1 MGLFL
6 TFCRAVMKARAP
18 RTAEAA
24 RSGMAVTDRIHL
36 SVEGNR
42 KVAEILAGMLK

>member
-1 MGLFL
+1 MGIYSSVI
-6 TFCRAVMKARAP
+6 RQPGR
-18 RTAEAA
+18 
-24 RSGMAVTDRIHL
+24 AVTDRIHL

>member
-1 MGLFL
+1 MGIYSSVI
-6 TFCRAVMKARAP
+6 RQP
-18 RTAEAA
+18 
-24 RSGMAVTDRIHL
+24 GMAVTDRIHL